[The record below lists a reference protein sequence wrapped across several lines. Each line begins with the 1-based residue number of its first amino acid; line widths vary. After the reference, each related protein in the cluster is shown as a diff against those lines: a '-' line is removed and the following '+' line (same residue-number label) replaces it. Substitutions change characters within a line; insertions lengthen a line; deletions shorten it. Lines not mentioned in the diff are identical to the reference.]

1 MKHLIS
7 ESGGIRTYI
16 DARPLTN
23 PQHEGWTRVKISTTA
38 DWSRDPDYEQT
49 KVDLCLEPEEFA
61 NLKAVINS
69 L

>member
-7 ESGGIRTYI
+7 EAGGVKTYVE
-16 DARPLTN
+16 ARAMTN
-23 PQHEGWTRVKISTTA
+23 PQHQGWTHARIFTTA
-38 DWSRDPDYEQT
+38 DFSRQPEFEQT
-49 KVDLCLEPEEFA
+49 KLELCLEPGDFA

>member
-7 ESGGIRTYI
+7 EDGGVKTYI
-16 DARPLTN
+16 EAQPMTN
-23 PQHEGWTRVKISTTA
+23 PSHRGWTHVRIFTTA
-38 DWSRDPDYEQT
+38 DFSRQPDYEQT
-49 KVDLCLEPEEFA
+49 KLELCLEPSDFA